1 MVINNRT
8 VFDGQE
14 VKKSIIDE
22 NTYSFF
28 KRLIIIIVFLILG
41 ILISIFSIKEGADSL
56 YFTLGIALIIF
67 AVLSLGYN
75 LFKFFRMKKRID
87 KDFEYEIT
95 HGIIYDYSFHEE
107 KFKLTITVG
116 DRTSKMEPFYKG
128 LKKIL
133 NYEDVIIFVIS
144 TGDAYKCKKEGF
156 SDKRQEEL
164 FFYGLKKHNIKIT
177 NKIKETKK
185 VA

>member
-56 YFTLGIALIIF
+56 YFTLGIAFIIF
-67 AVLSLGYN
+67 AVLSFGYI
-75 LFKFFRMKKRID
+75 FF
-87 KDFEYEIT
+87 
-95 HGIIYDYSFHEE
+95 
-107 KFKLTITVG
+107 
-116 DRTSKMEPFYKG
+116 
-128 LKKIL
+128 
-133 NYEDVIIFVIS
+133 
-144 TGDAYKCKKEGF
+144 
-156 SDKRQEEL
+156 
-164 FFYGLKKHNIKIT
+164 
-177 NKIKETKK
+177 
-185 VA
+185 